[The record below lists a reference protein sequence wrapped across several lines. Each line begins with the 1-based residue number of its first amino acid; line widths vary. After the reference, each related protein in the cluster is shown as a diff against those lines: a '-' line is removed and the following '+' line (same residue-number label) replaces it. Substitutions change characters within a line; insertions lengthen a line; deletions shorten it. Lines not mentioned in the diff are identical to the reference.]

1 MHFFCQ
7 WYTFFTLLF
16 NVSDPAKKNSSGMAY
31 NKSPTRPPNYATL
44 DSRVFKN
51 FILTVELFTKT
62 LRIFETCV
70 LVNNSLREKLVSSSP
85 IIINIITFDEKF
97 KVTWVPLF
105 IPDFNLLSCELD
117 SFTFKVL
124 Y

>member
-1 MHFFCQ
+1 
-7 WYTFFTLLF
+7 
-16 NVSDPAKKNSSGMAY
+16 MAY

-85 IIINIITFDEKF
+85 IIINIITFDERF
-97 KVTWVPLF
+97 KVTRVPLF

-117 SFTFKVL
+117 SFTFKGL